1 MSRPPAQQGGPST
14 YDPRSLDSARPSSSY
29 TGYQGAPA
37 SSSQPYP
44 IQEPPRFLYPDSQGY
59 DPTVASTP
67 YGSRLPYGKP
77 QQQSGT
83 DPRYS
88 STSGSASIASPMLY
102 GSSQRASPL
111 SFQPRAPGSTEYFSL
126 PSPYND
132 SNSGFGYGRGSV
144 GSSGWSND
152 VDSQ

>member
-1 MSRPPAQQGGPST
+1 MTRGIWTLQDHHHPPMQPDIKALRP
-14 YDPRSLDSARPSSSY
+14 
-29 TGYQGAPA
+29 APA
-37 SSSQPYP
+37 SLIRSQSRRDFF
-44 IQEPPRFLYPDSQGY
+44 IRTAKD
-59 DPTVASTP
+59 DPTVASAP

-77 QQQSGT
+77 QQSGT

-111 SFQPRAPGSTEYFSL
+111 SFQQRAPGSAEYFSL

-132 SNSGFGYGRGSV
+132 SNSGFGFGRGSV